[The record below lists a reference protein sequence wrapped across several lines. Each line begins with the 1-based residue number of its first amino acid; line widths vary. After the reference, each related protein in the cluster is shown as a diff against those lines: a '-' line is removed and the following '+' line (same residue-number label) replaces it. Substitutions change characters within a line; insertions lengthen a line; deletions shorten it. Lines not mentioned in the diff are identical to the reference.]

1 MKRSG
6 AIAIL
11 LLLVLALVLTGAVAS
26 ADEKPDG
33 IGRAEWRMKCHG
45 EMSVIVQELPDGT
58 NLVTCFL
65 YY

>member
-1 MKRSG
+1 MKRQIT
-6 AIAIL
+6 IAVLLL
-11 LLLVLALVLTGAVAS
+11 LLLVLVLTGAVLA
-26 ADEKPDG
+26 ADGKPDS